1 MPFLKSDHRYYLS
14 IPYQIFP
21 YFYLHQKML
30 NTANACIENKAYSF
44 FRMERRENL
53 LPADTV
59 VYRLPHHQIFYV
71 ERGSGSLQ
79 IDDRSFIISDRQL
92 FLMSK
97 DQVYQFDGQSKFSG
111 FELSFDDFFWEKS
124 PASANNCK
132 AVLFNDASL
141 NQLIP
146 LSQDD
151 ASELN
156 FFFDTLYREYLKD
169 EYINKPDA
177 LAAFLKIIMIKIAN
191 VNASLSNAF
200 DNFEKQAY
208 RKFIELIGQN
218 YRHSH
223 DVMHYADQL
232 GITSRKLTD
241 LCKQHSGKGAKDLI
255 NAHLIAEAKRS
266 LQFSTVPVKEVSFQ
280 LNFSTPEQFSH
291 FFKKHTQ
298 ISPQQYRADFVNI
311 GM

>member
-1 MPFLKSDHRYYLS
+1 MPG
-14 IPYQIFP
+14 IANAFP
-21 YFYLHQKML
+21 ENKVYDFFRVGRRDNFFPA
-30 NTANACIENKAYSF
+30 NTAAHRLSHHHIF
-44 FRMERRENL
+44 F
-53 LPADTV
+53 
-59 VYRLPHHQIFYV
+59 I

-79 IDDRSFIISDRQL
+79 IDDRNFSISNRQL
-92 FLMSK
+92 FLLSK
-97 DQVYQFDGQSKFSG
+97 GQVYKFDKPGKFSG

-146 LSQDD
+146 LGEDD
-151 ASELN
+151 AIELS
-156 FFFDTLYREYLKD
+156 FLCGTLLSEYLKD

-191 VNASLSNAF
+191 VNASLANAF
-200 DNFEKQAY
+200 DSFEKQAY
-208 RKFIELIGQN
+208 RKFIALIGRN
-218 YRHSH
+218 YQTSH
-223 DVMHYADQL
+223 DVSHYADQL
-232 GITSRKLTD
+232 GITSRKLTE
-241 LCKQHSGKGAKDLI
+241 LCKRHSGKGAKDLI
-255 NAHLIAEAKRS
+255 NGYLIAEAKRS
-266 LQFSTVPVKEVSFQ
+266 LQFSTAPVKEVSFR

-291 FFKKHTQ
+291 FFKKHTR